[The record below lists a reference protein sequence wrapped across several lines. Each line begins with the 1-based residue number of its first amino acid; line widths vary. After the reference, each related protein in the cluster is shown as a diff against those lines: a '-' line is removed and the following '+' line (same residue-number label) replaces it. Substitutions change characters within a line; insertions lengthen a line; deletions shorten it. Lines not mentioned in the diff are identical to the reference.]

1 MKLSSILKLSVN
13 MLIHSKLRSWLTIIG
28 IFIGIAAVVAIIS
41 IGQGLQQSINSQLQ
55 GLGQDMI
62 TITSGGSRVGFGAPS
77 GFGESSMVDVKELSE
92 KDIEALK
99 LVPGIAFIDGV
110 IGGRASVRYQGST
123 AQLSVQGNDPSV
135 FNEFVTVDLEA
146 GRYITSGDV
155 RSVVIGHGIAYNVF
169 DTKINIGSVV
179 TISNKS
185 FRVTGILES
194 GSGFISSDN
203 NIYMSTK
210 DARDV
215 LNSTITLK
223 QDEFSSIIVKVSDPD
238 FVNETSTSIENALM
252 NSHHVTKAKE
262 DFTVTSALAIQERF
276 STITGTMVLFLGSIA
291 AVSLL
296 VGGVG
301 VANTMF
307 TSVLEKTRE
316 IGIMKAIGA
325 RNSDILLIFLINS
338 GLLGLVGGVLGIIF
352 GVLVSLILPILGLGS
367 GSGPAGFTFT
377 PSISLE
383 LLVFGVLFSIAIG
396 MISGA
401 VPAYN
406 ASKLRPVEALRYE

>member
-1 MKLSSILKLSVN
+1 
-13 MLIHSKLRSWLTIIG
+13 
-28 IFIGIAAVVAIIS
+28 
-41 IGQGLQQSINSQLQ
+41 
-55 GLGQDMI
+55 
-62 TITSGGSRVGFGAPS
+62 
-77 GFGESSMVDVKELSE
+77 
-92 KDIEALK
+92 
-99 LVPGIAFIDGV
+99 
-110 IGGRASVRYQGST
+110 
-123 AQLSVQGNDPSV
+123 
-135 FNEFVTVDLEA
+135 
-146 GRYITSGDV
+146 
-155 RSVVIGHGIAYNVF
+155 
-169 DTKINIGSVV
+169 
-179 TISNKS
+179 
-185 FRVTGILES
+185 
-194 GSGFISSDN
+194 
-203 NIYMSTK
+203 
-210 DARDV
+210 
-215 LNSTITLK
+215 
-223 QDEFSSIIVKVSDPD
+223 
-238 FVNETSTSIENALM
+238 M

-276 STITGTMVLFLGSIA
+276 STITGTMILFLGSIA

-367 GSGPAGFTFT
+367 GSGPAGFTFV
-377 PSISLE
+377 PVVSVE

-396 MISGA
+396 MISGV

>member
-1 MKLSSILKLSVN
+1 
-13 MLIHSKLRSWLTIIG
+13 
-28 IFIGIAAVVAIIS
+28 
-41 IGQGLQQSINSQLQ
+41 
-55 GLGQDMI
+55 
-62 TITSGGSRVGFGAPS
+62 
-77 GFGESSMVDVKELSE
+77 
-92 KDIEALK
+92 
-99 LVPGIAFIDGV
+99 
-110 IGGRASVRYQGST
+110 
-123 AQLSVQGNDPSV
+123 
-135 FNEFVTVDLEA
+135 
-146 GRYITSGDV
+146 
-155 RSVVIGHGIAYNVF
+155 
-169 DTKINIGSVV
+169 
-179 TISNKS
+179 
-185 FRVTGILES
+185 
-194 GSGFISSDN
+194 
-203 NIYMSTK
+203 
-210 DARDV
+210 
-215 LNSTITLK
+215 
-223 QDEFSSIIVKVSDPD
+223 
-238 FVNETSTSIENALM
+238 
-252 NSHHVTKAKE
+252 
-262 DFTVTSALAIQERF
+262 
-276 STITGTMVLFLGSIA
+276 MVLFLGSIA

-367 GSGPAGFTFT
+367 GSGSAGFTFT